1 MQTEFK
7 FEIVREIGV
16 LSTKRFNGETRNK
29 EVNVISW
36 NGREPRFDI
45 REWDED
51 HTSMSRGVT
60 LTKEEV
66 RTLYE
71 LIKPY
76 AEKQK
81 RSDI

>member
-7 FEIVREIGV
+7 FEIVRKIGV
-16 LSTKRFNGETRNK
+16 LSTKRVNGETRNK
-29 EVNVISW
+29 ELCVVSW
-36 NGREPRFDI
+36 NGREPRFDV
-45 REWDED
+45 REWDES
-51 HTSMSRGVT
+51 HTHMSRGVT
-60 LTKEEV
+60 LTGDEI
-66 RTLYE
+66 RTLYQ